1 MKAALLFIILN
12 VFGIAAVAAPF
23 KAHHLHL
30 PDLESPSANY
40 PEKLKSPFI
49 IFNEKAE
56 AWQTVLQVGPR
67 NLQWL
72 ALLNAHRAPA
82 DKIELTT
89 PGTSKGI
96 PIETPM
102 RYNDPILNERW
113 NLIEKDL
120 PAELKS
126 VLLSSDPLPTTLN
139 VPVDTY
145 KQWAKKIDALYS
157 TALRWRGMK
166 NYISYYRELKVYDF
180 RGLHFLAKMGDADA
194 KKELEQIATLPAARQ
209 EELKQ
214 WVFGVCSNAL
224 EAMEPCLEQLKESLA
239 KNALFDLYQTHK
251 TRAAALYDSFF
262 VVQVPRSD
270 ITTTGTSLTMNFRS
284 DADDKINQFVKINVE
299 DEFKWLQ
306 GFLKIV
312 TAPFAAANIAFKPGV
327 VAHVD
332 SVGGNNI
339 VMNSEISL
347 DSWDSQ
353 WTLRHEFGHV
363 LGFPDCYIEFWDD
376 SEAAYISYQFD
387 VDNLMCSRAGR
398 FNSRNEQEMKKA
410 YGIH

>member
-12 VFGIAAVAAPF
+12 IFGTAAEAVPF
-23 KAHHLHL
+23 KAHLHL

-40 PEKLKSPFI
+40 PKRLKSPFI
-49 IFNEKAE
+49 LYSDKTES
-56 AWQTVLQVGPR
+56 WQTVLQVGPR

-72 ALLNAHRAPA
+72 TLLNSHRAPA

-89 PGTSKGI
+89 PGSSKGI

-120 PAELKS
+120 PTELKS

-139 VPVDTY
+139 VPVDIY
-145 KQWAKKIDALYS
+145 KQWAKRIDSLYA
-157 TALRWRGMK
+157 TALRWQGMK
-166 NYISYYRELKVYDF
+166 NYIPYYRELKVYDF
-180 RGLHFLAKMGDADA
+180 RGLHFLTKMGDVEA
-194 KKELEQIATLPAARQ
+194 KKELDKIATLPAPRQ

-214 WVFGVCSNAL
+214 WVWGVCTNAL

-239 KNALFDLYQTHK
+239 KNSLFDLYQTHK
-251 TRAAALYDSFF
+251 ARAAALYDSFF

-270 ITTTGTSLTMNFRS
+270 ITTAGTSLTMNFRS
-284 DADDKINQFVKINVE
+284 HADAKVNQFVKFNIE

-306 GFLKIV
+306 GLLEIV
-312 TAPFAAANIAFKPGV
+312 IAPFAAANITFTPGV

-347 DSWDSQ
+347 DSWESQ
-353 WTLRHEFGHV
+353 WTVRHEFGHV

-376 SEAAYISYQFD
+376 NEAAYISYQFD

-398 FNSRNEQEMKKA
+398 FNSRNEQELKQA